1 VHRYLKLKT
10 QLTLVLE
17 HWTHEMEASSPFIGF
32 ITQKWSTKKST
43 TPNWTMFIHVYGWYM
58 AGNHQP
64 TWVTGRVGPRVGP
77 PTWCHP
83 LPGAKR
89 RCSWSLTWAS
99 SQVEFRGKMRR
110 NQWILL
116 SHDGSMVLLY
126 IYYYIYGNMDPINI
140 PHGDSPARSC
150 RRGLR
155 EIPVKAGCHPRCHR
169 YGDGE

>member
-126 IYYYIYGNMDPINI
+126 IYYYMVTWIPSIYTLFVGIYTI
-140 PHGDSPARSC
+140 HGSYGYRMLIEC
-150 RRGLR
+150 RENQDRPLM
-155 EIPVKAGCHPRCHR
+155 I
-169 YGDGE
+169 